1 VEPGSVRPN
10 GSPISHGAVAG
21 EQQREQRTVTLSSG
35 ALVTLIVSDVSKK
48 VLLSD
53 TADLQE
59 SL

>member
-1 VEPGSVRPN
+1 LSTN
-10 GSPISHGAVAG
+10 LPIIRSGAVTG

-35 ALVTLIVSDVSKK
+35 APVTLIVSNVSKK